1 VTASRPITWREV
13 VKMRATCS
21 DCLRYVLE
29 GKALM
34 RMWSARG
41 LPSLGSSRPEESEVQ
56 RLDTSNPRLSHAE
69 TFKE

>member
-1 VTASRPITWREV
+1 MTASRPITWREV

-21 DCLRYVLE
+21 DCLRYKLE

-41 LPSLGSSRPEESEVQ
+41 LPSLGSRPEESEVQ

-69 TFKE
+69 TSKE